1 MGLSKRLRAYAEKD
15 GRGYPDWAV
24 RYLPV
29 LRRWRTRNLGAMR
42 VLEVGANENGLAR
55 FAHARVVAVDLS
67 PAHLAAARQGQDVLA
82 VAADI
87 AALPFADGAFGAVA
101 CIDTMEHLPP
111 SVRPL
116 AAAELLRVLARDG
129 VAVVAFPS
137 GAAAAQ
143 AEHRVQTAYRA
154 LTGRTIPWLEQH
166 AEHGLPNAGALAEVF
181 RHHAQGTRVVTLGG
195 NASLWLWEWMWR
207 VLMCNWPGRGNAM
220 FQVLLR
226 WLTPLLSR
234 CHKRP
239 CYRAVIWID

>member
-29 LRRWRTRNLGAMR
+29 LRRWRGLDLRATR

-55 FAHARVVAVDLS
+55 FAGVRVVAVDLS
-67 PAHLAAARQGQDVLA
+67 PAHLAAARRAQDVLP

-87 AALPFADGAFGAVA
+87 RALPFASGTFGAMA

-111 SVRPL
+111 SIRPP
-116 AAAELLRVLARDG
+116 AAAELLRVMAPGGAG
-129 VAVVAFPS
+129 VVTFPS
-137 GAAAAQ
+137 GQEAAE
-143 AEHRVQTAYRA
+143 AEQSIQTEYRA
-154 LTGRTIPWLEQH
+154 LTGRAIPWLEQH
-166 AEHGLPNAGALAEVF
+166 AGHGLPDAAEMVELFRRAGD
-181 RHHAQGTRVVTLGG
+181 TRTVTLTG
-195 NASLWLWEWMWR
+195 NASLWLWKWMWR
-207 VLMCNWPGRGNAM
+207 VLMCNWPGRANAL

-226 WLTPLLSR
+226 WLTPLLAR
-234 CHKRP
+234 GHRKP